1 MRFLLIRRIMQNGA
15 AVLGGVF
22 VLASGAGAWPQEA
35 WLNTYRTCQNAVER
49 LHLGRSLTDV
59 FWGSEEREYLE
70 AWGEHPVVL
79 TLDKTLWIVARS
91 NGFAVIAMPRFK
103 VRPKN
108 VPALYVITHLDPQSK
123 LNLYELWS
131 ADVTKATAAGL
142 PVSAFPETTLL
153 PLPASRLRDDFRRLL
168 ISEIGNAKVGAR
180 EDAISDPK
188 SVPAEDFGREMTA
201 CEKDMDQK
209 DDSDLLHQIRSKL
222 KSRHSSGPPR

>member
-1 MRFLLIRRIMQNGA
+1 MVLHQCIQPLVGALLRA
-15 AVLGGVF
+15 GGVF

-49 LHLGRSLTDV
+49 LRLGRSLTDV
-59 FWGSEEREYLE
+59 FWGSVEREYLE
-70 AWGEHPVVL
+70 TWGEHPVVL
-79 TLDKTLWIVARS
+79 TLNKTLWIVAKS

-103 VRPKN
+103 VRPKDF
-108 VPALYVITHLDPQSK
+108 PALYVIAHLDLQSK

-153 PLPASRLRDDFRRLL
+153 ALPASRLRDDFRRLL
-168 ISEIGNAKVGAR
+168 ISEIGNAKVSAG

-201 CEKDMDQK
+201 CEREIDEK
-209 DDSDLLHQIRSKL
+209 DDGDLLHQIRSKL
-222 KSRHSSGPPR
+222 KSRHPR

>member
-49 LHLGRSLTDV
+49 LRLGRSLTDV

-70 AWGEHPVVL
+70 TWGEHPVVL
-79 TLDKTLWIVARS
+79 TFNKTLWIVARR

-103 VRPKN
+103 VRPKD

-153 PLPASRLRDDFRRLL
+153 ALPASRLRDDFRRLL
-168 ISEIGNAKVGAR
+168 ISEIGNAKVSAR

-201 CEKDMDQK
+201 CEKDMDEK
-209 DDSDLLHQIRSKL
+209 DDVDLLHQIRSKL
-222 KSRHSSGPPR
+222 KSRHSSGHPR